1 MKAKRAN
8 KIRGAFVV
16 LTALSFLWLA
26 GSVGAMEMG
35 AASLAWGIIKSL
47 LSLSALGFFG
57 RCLAASLGV

>member
-1 MKAKRAN
+1 MKAKRVN

-16 LTALSFLWLA
+16 LTVVSLVCLA
-26 GSVGAMEMG
+26 GSIGAMEMG
-35 AASLAWGIIKSL
+35 AASLAWSVIKCL